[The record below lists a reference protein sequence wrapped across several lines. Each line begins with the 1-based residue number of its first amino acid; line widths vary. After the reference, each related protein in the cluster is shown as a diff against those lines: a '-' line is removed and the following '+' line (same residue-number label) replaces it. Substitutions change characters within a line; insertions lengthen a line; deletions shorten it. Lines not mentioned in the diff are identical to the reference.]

1 MSKPQATPEVLRSYT
16 ASLLA
21 TLAVCTGGCLSP
33 NGGEMTT
40 NVNLSS
46 ETGGIDASSGS
57 GSGSTFSE
65 IMTTTEDP
73 DTTPHSE
80 SSHSDSSDT
89 TGVSSDTTGVV
100 VGCGDGVLD
109 TVTEECDFGTGNA
122 DDAACTSDCKMAR
135 CGDKLVQKGVEKCDD
150 GFNDGAYG
158 GCATDCT
165 ALAPFCG
172 DGQVQD
178 AYEACDEA
186 DTKNGCIAS
195 TCKWAKSC
203 KEIREGL
210 PDDPEVTDGVYT
222 IKPLDAK
229 IKVLCDMD
237 ADGGG
242 YTFLKVAVPEMG
254 AKVNAQAAE
263 AMCKSYG
270 MQLLVPRSPAH
281 VMASVMM
288 AKSTLLV
295 PVGMGTTKS
304 GLDYMSILGIYPV
317 TENKS
322 CVGKPL
328 TNKTCPEWKATG
340 VTYWVSDTPFDGQ
353 PGLKNC
359 LKCSNAYSWKDD
371 GTLDYFE
378 TFYNGGIGPETHH
391 FMCDA
396 GDKLPPPG

>member
-46 ETGGIDASSGS
+46 ETGGVDASSGS

-80 SSHSDSSDT
+80 SSHSDSADT

-109 TVTEECDFGTGNA
+109 TMTEECDFGTGNA

-210 PDDPEVTDGVYT
+210 PDDPEVTDGVYS
-222 IKPLDAK
+222 IKPLDEK

-242 YTFLKVAVPEMG
+242 YTFLKVAVPLMS
-254 AKVNAQAAE
+254 ADLTAAE
-263 AMCKSYG
+263 AEAKCKQYG

-281 VMASVMM
+281 VTAAVEM
-288 AKSTLLV
+288 AKSTALV
-295 PVGMGTTKS
+295 PVGGGTVKS
-304 GLDYMSILGIYPV
+304 NLAYLSILGIYP
-317 TENKS
+317 TKEMFS
-322 CVGKPL
+322 CSGKPL
-328 TNKTCPEWKATG
+328 NSKDCPEWKAVG
-340 VTYWVSDTPFDGQ
+340 GTYWVTDKTFPGQ
-353 PGLKNC
+353 PGTMNC
-359 LKCSNAYSWKDD
+359 AKCSMAYDFNAD
-371 GTLDYFE
+371 GTVNYLE
-378 TFYNGGIGPETHH
+378 TFWNGGVGADSGY
-391 FMCDA
+391 FMCDV